1 MAHNEHIRLKKIVI
15 FLTIWWKCD
24 FVSFGFNL
32 SSWFWFIICYSRGRF
47 RDVILEEDLEI
58 VINGLKNEDAS
69 FAFYGH
75 FVKEKQSLVES
86 FTVFCFSHIKR

>member
-1 MAHNEHIRLKKIVI
+1 MSFFLPYDENVI
-15 FLTIWWKCD
+15 LFHLALTFPHD
-24 FVSFGFNL
+24 FDL
-32 SSWFWFIICYSRGRF
+32 SSS
-47 RDVILEEDLEI
+47 VILEEDLEI
-58 VINGLKNEDAS
+58 IINGLKNEDAS

>member
-1 MAHNEHIRLKKIVI
+1 MAHNEHIRLKKLSFFLPYDENVI
-15 FLTIWWKCD
+15 LFHLALTFPHD
-24 FVSFGFNL
+24 FDL
-32 SSWFWFIICYSRGRF
+32 SS
-47 RDVILEEDLEI
+47 VILEEDLEI

-86 FTVFCFSHIKR
+86 FTVFRFSHIKR

>member
-1 MAHNEHIRLKKIVI
+1 MSFFLPYDENVI
-15 FLTIWWKCD
+15 LFHLALTFPHD
-24 FVSFGFNL
+24 FDL
-32 SSWFWFIICYSRGRF
+32 SSS
-47 RDVILEEDLEI
+47 VILEEDLEI

-86 FTVFCFSHIKR
+86 FTVFRFSHIKR